1 MSLEDAIKE
10 LTEAVKA
17 NTAALKGSGGSTG
30 GSSSGKAST
39 GGKAADKKKTTLDQ
53 VAKAFGAYLSAEG
66 DDAKP
71 VVKKINGHFGVKK
84 VSEIPED
91 KFDEA
96 LELLKQYQ
104 DGEDPLGGGEDD
116 LM

>member
-10 LTEAVKA
+10 LTDAVKA
-17 NTAALKGSGGSTG
+17 NTAAIKGGGAASGGTKPAG
-30 GSSSGKAST
+30 
-39 GGKAADKKKTTLDQ
+39 GGKPADKPKKTTLDQ

-71 VVKKINGHFGVKK
+71 VVKKINAHFGVKK

-96 LELLKQYQ
+96 LSILKQYQ

>member
-10 LTEAVKA
+10 LTDAVKA
-17 NTAALKGSGGSTG
+17 NTAALKAGGG
-30 GSSSGKAST
+30 ST
-39 GGKAADKKKTTLDQ
+39 GGKAASGGKAADKPKKTTLDQ

-104 DGEDPLGGGEDD
+104 DGEDPLSGGEDD